1 MSTERG
7 SLPVERLPR
16 RPPGGRP
23 GLLSG
28 IRVLDLTTSL
38 AGPYATMLLG
48 DFGAEIIK
56 VERPGAGDDSR
67 QWTPPSYAG
76 QGLWYLSV
84 NRNKR
89 SVTLDFSRPEGLA
102 LLHRLIESCDVLV
115 SNQLPSVLAKLHI
128 SYDDVKA
135 VRPDLVYVSLTGFGV
150 GGARQ
155 NDPCYDLIAEG
166 YSGVMD
172 LTGELQGEPQKVGTP
187 AADLLSGSDAALGC
201 LAALMDRA
209 RTGKGHFV
217 EVSLVESMAR
227 FLTPRIVSYLGSG
240 DVPRRSGA
248 KDSVIAIYQVFATA
262 DEPLTLSVPNDSIW
276 RRLCAVLQRP
286 DLAQDTGLATNAGRI
301 ARRQEL
307 VATIGTLLSAQP
319 RAHWLAVFRE
329 HKVPAGPI
337 NRVDQVVQDEELL
350 QRGFFY
356 AMDNGG
362 QPIPQVGLGI
372 RFDGRATGYDRQPP
386 ALGADTA
393 AVLAELAGV
402 QAGDLETY
410 KQSGVI

>member
-135 VRPDLVYVSLTGFGV
+135 VRPDIVYVSLTGFGV

-172 LTGELQGEPQKVGTP
+172 LTGEPQKVGTP

>member
-1 MSTERG
+1 
-7 SLPVERLPR
+7 
-16 RPPGGRP
+16 
-23 GLLSG
+23 
-28 IRVLDLTTSL
+28 
-38 AGPYATMLLG
+38 
-48 DFGAEIIK
+48 
-56 VERPGAGDDSR
+56 
-67 QWTPPSYAG
+67 
-76 QGLWYLSV
+76 
-84 NRNKR
+84 
-89 SVTLDFSRPEGLA
+89 
-102 LLHRLIESCDVLV
+102 VLV
-115 SNQLPSVLAKLHI
+115 TNQLPSVLAKLHI
-128 SYDDVKA
+128 GYEEVKA
-135 VRPDLVYVSLTGFGV
+135 IRPDIVYVSLTGFGL

-172 LTGELQGEPQKVGTP
+172 LTGELQGDPQKVGTP

-201 LAALMDRA
+201 LAALADRT
-209 RTGKGHFV
+209 RTGRGHFV
-217 EVSLVESMAR
+217 EVSLVESMTR
-227 FLTPRIVSYLGSG
+227 FLTPRIVSYLGGG

-262 DEPLTLSVPNDSIW
+262 DEPLTLSVPNDAIW
-276 RRLCAVLQRP
+276 RRLCTVLQRP
-286 DLAQDTGLATNAGRI
+286 DLAQDAGLATNAGRI

-307 VATIGTLLSAQP
+307 VGTIAALLAEKP
-319 RAHWLAVFRE
+319 RAHWLSVFGE

-337 NRVDQVVQDEELL
+337 NRVDQVVQDQELL
-350 QRGFFY
+350 DRGFFY
-356 AMDNGG
+356 AMDDGG

-372 RFDGRATGYDRQPP
+372 RFDGHAAGYDTRPP